1 MAETLEPKFPLAWYG
16 NDGRP
21 LGEAAP
27 EGPYNAIAI
36 SRDQQ
41 HVALTRQ
48 GIPRTAEPN
57 GDIWL
62 WDFTRQTNA
71 RITFG
76 PTADENPVWS
86 PDGKQLAFSSDRDG
100 FLQLYRKD
108 ASGAGEEERLT
119 NEPKRHMD
127 PLDWSPDGRYLVY
140 RQLNPGTGWD
150 LMLLPLQ
157 GDRKP
162 IVLLQTPESDSDA
175 RFSPDGR
182 WIAYHSR
189 LNGRSVEVYVQGF
202 SGDGKIGLTGTRL
215 QISNGAQALL
225 CGAATEK
232 RFTTRLC
239 RVER

>member
-1 MAETLEPKFPLAWYG
+1 MGLHP
-16 NDGRP
+16 
-21 LGEAAP
+21 
-27 EGPYNAIAI
+27 
-36 SRDQQ
+36 
-41 HVALTRQ
+41 
-48 GIPRTAEPN
+48 
-57 GDIWL
+57 
-62 WDFTRQTNA
+62 QTNA

-76 PTADENPVWS
+76 PTADENPAWS

-100 FLQLYRKD
+100 FFQLYRKD

-119 NEPKRHMD
+119 NEPKRHQD
-127 PLDWSPDGRYLVY
+127 PLHWSPDGRYLVY

-202 SGDGKIGLTGTRL
+202 SGDGKVGLTGTRL
-215 QISNGAQALL
+215 QISDGGAGPLWGSGRPRGVLPESTDHADAPNIM
-225 CGAATEK
+225 GVSVTSVAAAAGEHAAPAVQ
-232 RFTTRLC
+232 RGYP
-239 RVER
+239 